1 MLAQLAEDRFSVPW
15 QHAEADMIDIARFL
29 ARRSAAH
36 ASEPPVDRHQVNQG
50 RSHAQLVEPDLLL
63 LLLPASAE
71 HLDVEADDLLQVDDA
86 EHDVVDALNVDHC
99 HSSAGRARLP
109 LLRERSKEG
118 SSDAISTI
126 PCVSNRLRP

>member
-50 RSHAQLVEPDLLL
+50 RSHTQLVEPDLLL
-63 LLLPASAE
+63 LLLPSGAK
-71 HLDVEADDLLQVDDA
+71 HLDVETGDLLQVDDA
-86 EHDVVDALNVDHC
+86 KHHMIDRPDVDH
-99 HSSAGRARLP
+99 
-109 LLRERSKEG
+109 
-118 SSDAISTI
+118 
-126 PCVSNRLRP
+126 